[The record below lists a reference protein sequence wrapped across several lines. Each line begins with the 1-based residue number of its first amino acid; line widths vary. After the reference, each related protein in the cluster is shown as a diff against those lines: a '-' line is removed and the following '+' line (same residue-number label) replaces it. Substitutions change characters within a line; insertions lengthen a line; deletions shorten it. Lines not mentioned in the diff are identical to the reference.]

1 MTKIDDLAPAIRTA
15 IRDTEDRSEV
25 VISLVQLGL
34 VVFLLTVYIIS
45 PKGITG
51 AIFEPVPWFLGGYL
65 PFALGRLF
73 LALGRK
79 LNPVLLNISI
89 VIDMVLVLGVIWSFH
104 IQYMQPSGFYLKAPT
119 FVLLYVF
126 IALRALRYD
135 PKFVLFSGIFAALGW
150 AGLTVYAL
158 LDYGERAAN
167 FTDYIMSTRILVGAQ
182 VEKIISL
189 LAVTFILYFGTR
201 KSQEILANSAQSSYA
216 ANQLGRF
223 FSKQASQT
231 ILENGEGLKPG
242 IGQVRDAVI
251 LTVDL
256 RGFTK
261 YAMDRDPRSVM
272 TELAEYQS
280 LMVPHILE
288 NGGVVDKFLGD
299 GILATFGAANDSE
312 TCAADAL
319 RAIEGMIRDFQGWN
333 AQRIAKNLP
342 ELGLGAAAAG
352 GEVIFGAVGDAERL
366 ELTVIGHPV
375 NLASKLEKANKTL
388 SSTFLCTSEIYHKA
402 EEQGYLPRIPYF
414 TSTLK
419 GLSGTRE
426 TLKVNGLR
434 YEPVG
439 FEGADG

>member
-1 MTKIDDLAPAIRTA
+1 MNKIDDLAPAIRTA
-15 IRDTEDRSEV
+15 IRDAEDRSEV

-34 VVFLLTVYIIS
+34 VLFLATVYFIS
-45 PKGITG
+45 PKGISN
-51 AIFEPVPWFLGGYL
+51 AVFEPIPWFLGAYL
-65 PFALGRLF
+65 PLVVGRLF
-73 LALGRK
+73 LAMGRR
-79 LNPVLLNISI
+79 LNPFLLNLSI
-89 VIDMVLVLGVIWSFH
+89 IIDMVMALGLIWSFH

-119 FVLLYVF
+119 FVLLFVF

-150 AGLTVYAL
+150 AGLTLYAL
-158 LDYGERAAN
+158 IDYGERAVD

-201 KSQEILANSAQSSYA
+201 KSQQILSSSAEHRYA

-223 FSKQASQT
+223 FSKEVTQT
-231 ILENGEGLKPG
+231 ILENGEGLVAG
-242 IGQVRDAVI
+242 TGQLRDAVI

-256 RGFTK
+256 RGFTR
-261 YAMDRDPRSVM
+261 YAMDRDPQTVM
-272 TELAEYQS
+272 AELAEYQS
-280 LMVPHILE
+280 LMVPHILN

-319 RAIEGMIRDFQGWN
+319 RSIEGMIRDFQRWN
-333 AQRIAKNLP
+333 AERIAKGLQ

-352 GEVIFGAVGDAERL
+352 GEVIFGAVGDTERL
-366 ELTVIGHPV
+366 ELTVIGHAV

-388 SSTFLCTSEIYHKA
+388 ESTFLCSADVYEEA
-402 EEQGYLPRIPYF
+402 ESQGYKPRAAYF
-414 TSTLK
+414 SSVIK
-419 GLSGTRE
+419 GLSGTTE
-426 TLKVNGLR
+426 ALKVNGIR
-434 YEPVG
+434 
-439 FEGADG
+439 